1 MIKTFAIALAFG
13 LVAFSEDRVREDFRY
28 TFTLMNGAVD
38 VSSFNGSIEITGT
51 ATQTVEVTGYKT
63 AANADELRKVQVQV
77 VQEGSVIRA
86 RGIKSSEKD
95 WRCNCGVKF
104 VLRVPRNTALQ
115 SIRTSNGSIRVD
127 NIEGRADL
135 KTSNGAVNVTNVKGK
150 VDVRTSNGAIQLDSV
165 AGVVTAE
172 TSNGA
177 IRGRI
182 TDTVSSE
189 PLRMITSN
197 GAIEIRIESQHN
209 NDVTAST
216 SNGSIT
222 VRMPE
227 AANARINASTSN
239 HESVTTDFPVTVRGT
254 ISKNKL
260 EGSVG
265 TGNGPLL
272 QMTTS
277 NGTIRLLRL

>member
-1 MIKTFAIALAFG
+1 MIKTFAITLAFG
-13 LVAFSEDRVREDFRY
+13 FAALADDRVREDFRH
-28 TFTLMNGAVD
+28 TSTLINGAVD
-38 VSSFNGSIEITGT
+38 VSSFNGSIEIAGT
-51 ATQTVEVTGYKT
+51 STQTVEVTGYKSG
-63 AANADELRKVQVQV
+63 ANADELRKVQVEV
-77 VQEGSVIRA
+77 VQQGNVIRA
-86 RGIKSSEKD
+86 RGIKGEEKN

-104 VLRVPRNTALQ
+104 VLRVPRNTTLQ
-115 SIRTSNGSIRVD
+115 SIRTSNGSIRIE

-135 KTSNGAVNVTNVKGK
+135 KTSNGGVHVTNFKGK
-150 VDVRTSNGAIQLDSV
+150 VDVKTSNGGINLDSV

-189 PLRMITSN
+189 PLRMSTSN

-209 NDVTAST
+209 NDVIAST

-227 AANARINASTSN
+227 AANARIMASTSN